1 MAKKKDAKKDTT
13 IPEIIDS
20 MQERRPYHFWDNHP
34 KLNNAKAF
42 VLCTIGAAMIAFVIN
57 SFVSTAGLF
66 PGGFAGLTLLITRSA
81 DKFLGITIP
90 YSLVYIPLNA
100 VPIMIGIRHLGK
112 RFTGLSVYVIV
123 LSSILVDLLPQYAMT
138 YDVLLLS
145 VFGGLIDGAAVSL
158 CLYVGACGGGTD
170 FISIFMSQKKGSD
183 TFNIILLINTIIL
196 ITAGLIFGWDK
207 ALYSIL
213 FQYAS
218 TEVIHVLYKRYQ
230 KQTMLIVTDKPQE
243 ISQKIYDV
251 AHHGTTIIKAQGG
264 YTGEDRYLIY
274 SVVSSDEVKKVMEI
288 VDEAGGTAFVNAIR
302 TEDFLGNFYHRPNT

>member
-1 MAKKKDAKKDTT
+1 MCLNVDCTT
-13 IPEIIDS
+13 
-20 MQERRPYHFWDNHP
+20 
-34 KLNNAKAF
+34 
-42 VLCTIGAAMIAFVIN
+42 
-57 SFVSTAGLF
+57 
-66 PGGFAGLTLLITRSA
+66 
-81 DKFLGITIP
+81 
-90 YSLVYIPLNA
+90 
-100 VPIMIGIRHLGK
+100 
-112 RFTGLSVYVIV
+112 
-123 LSSILVDLLPQYAMT
+123 
-138 YDVLLLS
+138 
-145 VFGGLIDGAAVSL
+145 
-158 CLYVGACGGGTD
+158 GGTD

-243 ISQKIYDV
+243 ISQKIYEV

-264 YTGEDRYLIY
+264 YTGEERYLIY

-302 TEDFLGNFYHRPNT
+302 TEDFLGNFYHRPNS